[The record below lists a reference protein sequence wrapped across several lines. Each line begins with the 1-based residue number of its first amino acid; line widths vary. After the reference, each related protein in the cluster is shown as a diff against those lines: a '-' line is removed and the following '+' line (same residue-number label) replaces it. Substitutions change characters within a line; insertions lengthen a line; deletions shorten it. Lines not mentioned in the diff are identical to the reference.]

1 MGAERAWSG
10 RGNGGG
16 SAVQFGILEILTSCG
31 DVEGERGEGKDE
43 KEEQKGKRKRREGIW
58 GKGNW
63 IRGPHARKGGIK
75 REKRKT
81 NAKKELKRKK

>member
-31 DVEGERGEGKDE
+31 DVEGDRGEGKDE
-43 KEEQKGKRKRREGIW
+43 KEEQKGKRKRREGI
-58 GKGNW
+58 
-63 IRGPHARKGGIK
+63 
-75 REKRKT
+75 
-81 NAKKELKRKK
+81 